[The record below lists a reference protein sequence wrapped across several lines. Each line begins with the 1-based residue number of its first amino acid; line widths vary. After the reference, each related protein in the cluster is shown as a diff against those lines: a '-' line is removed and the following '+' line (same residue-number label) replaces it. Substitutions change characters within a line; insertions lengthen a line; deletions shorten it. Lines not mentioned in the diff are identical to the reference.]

1 MSNAVLYS
9 LLLQSQESHLLF
21 QSDKVWAVL
30 VVMLIIWGG
39 VLLLLFRL
47 DRRVSQLE
55 KEIQAES

>member
-9 LLLQSQESHLLF
+9 LLLQSQEGHLLF

-47 DRRVSQLE
+47 DRRLSQLE
-55 KEIQAES
+55 NEIQSES